1 MKHLLPH
8 PINESIDPVEELL
21 PLYKSLHDPIQPLGK
36 IGRIEV
42 ISVDRGQLAKQHPE
56 WSIKKYIG
64 SHHWGKGT
72 QYIPQDQVWIAQGLD
87 DATFVRVVN
96 HEVIERSM
104 MRELVQKGMTSEEA
118 WSIAHPRVK
127 SMGF

>member
-1 MKHLLPH
+1 MRHLLPY
-8 PINESIDPVEELL
+8 PINESMDPVEDLL
-21 PLYKSLHDPIQPLGK
+21 PLYKTKHDPLQSLGK
-36 IGRIEV
+36 VGRIEV
-42 ISVDRGQLAKQHPE
+42 IAVDRGQLVKQHPE
-56 WSIKKYIG
+56 WSKYIG

-96 HEVIERSM
+96 HEIIERSM
-104 MRELVQKGMTSEEA
+104 MKRLVQKGMSPEEA

>member
-1 MKHLLPH
+1 MRHLLPH

-21 PLYKSLHDPIQPLGK
+21 PLYKTKHDPIQPLGK
-36 IGRIEV
+36 IGGIEV
-42 ISVDRGQLAKQHPE
+42 ISVDGEQLAKQHPE
-56 WSIKKYIG
+56 WSRYIG

-72 QYIPQDQVWIAQGLD
+72 QYIPQNQVWIAQGLD

-96 HEVIERSM
+96 HEIIERSM
-104 MRELVQKGMTSEEA
+104 MKVLVQKGMSSEEA

>member
-1 MKHLLPH
+1 MRHLLPH

-21 PLYKSLHDPIQPLGK
+21 PLYKTKHDPIQPLGK
-36 IGRIEV
+36 IGGIEV
-42 ISVDRGQLAKQHPE
+42 ISVDGEHLAKQHPE
-56 WSIKKYIG
+56 WSRYIG

-72 QYIPQDQVWIAQGLD
+72 QYIPQNQVWIAQGLD

-96 HEVIERSM
+96 HEIIERSM
-104 MRELVQKGMTSEEA
+104 MKRLVQKGMSSEEA

>member
-1 MKHLLPH
+1 MRHLLPY
-8 PINESIDPVEELL
+8 PINESMDPVEDLL
-21 PLYKSLHDPIQPLGK
+21 PLYKTKHDPLQSLGK
-36 IGRIEV
+36 VGRIEV
-42 ISVDRGQLAKQHPE
+42 IAVDRGQLVKQHPE
-56 WSIKKYIG
+56 WSKYIG

-72 QYIPQDQVWIAQGLD
+72 QYIPQNQVWIAKGLD

-96 HEVIERSM
+96 HEIIERSM
-104 MRELVQKGMTSEEA
+104 MKVLVQKGMSSEEA

>member
-1 MKHLLPH
+1 MRHLLPH

-21 PLYKSLHDPIQPLGK
+21 PLYKGLHDPIQPLGK

-42 ISVDRGQLAKQHPE
+42 ISVDREQLAKQHPE
-56 WSIKKYIG
+56 WSKYIG
-64 SHHWGKGT
+64 SHHWGKQT
-72 QYIPQDQVWIAQGLD
+72 QYIPQDQVWVAQGLD

-96 HEVIERSM
+96 HEIIERRM
-104 MRELVQKGMTSEEA
+104 MKGLVERGMTSEEA
-118 WSIAHPRVK
+118 WAIAHPRVK

>member
-1 MKHLLPH
+1 MRHLLPH

-21 PLYKSLHDPIQPLGK
+21 PLYKTKHDPIQPLGK
-36 IGRIEV
+36 IGGIEV
-42 ISVDRGQLAKQHPE
+42 ISVDGEQLVKQHPE
-56 WSIKKYIG
+56 WSKYIG

-72 QYIPQDQVWIAQGLD
+72 QYIPQNQVWIAQGLD

-96 HEVIERSM
+96 HEIIERSM
-104 MRELVQKGMTSEEA
+104 MKGLVQKGMSSEEA

>member
-1 MKHLLPH
+1 MRHLLPY
-8 PINESIDPVEELL
+8 PINESMDPVEDLL
-21 PLYKSLHDPIQPLGK
+21 PLYKTKHDPLQPLGK
-36 IGRIEV
+36 IGGIEV
-42 ISVDRGQLAKQHPE
+42 ISVDGEQLAKQHPE
-56 WSIKKYIG
+56 WSKYIG

-72 QYIPQDQVWIAQGLD
+72 QYIPQNQVWIAKGLD

-96 HEVIERSM
+96 HEIIERSM
-104 MRELVQKGMTSEEA
+104 MKGLVQKGMSSEEA